1 MRTAL
6 FAAMI
11 SGAVLLASSAAQAVP
26 VLELSGRVALGDGE
40 VAEGTTVRLKVDLD
54 RDGDFASFETLSA
67 HADADGSYV
76 LSYDLDPEDVDL
88 EFVLFVAEL
97 VAEYEARGF
106 EALLDEGPLPAVVSF
121 EREGYSTVTRKIS
134 TLIENPMLDALLAPL
149 KDVHC
154 SNDGCQSSD
163 GGVAVSGFP
172 GGTGIA
178 RAYAEVYDPGLDT
191 PRFPGSFSDSGGNL
205 LISSGFMEID
215 FRDAAGQRVTR
226 VSSPVKVRYEANPN
240 SWATLRDLV
249 PDSDVIEVPMY
260 SFDEDIGEWV
270 AEADGVLQDADG
282 EAIVEG
288 ELASINDGSH
298 IDPVFVA
305 FSTSH
310 FSTWNCDR
318 PISTRACVKGRFVDA
333 DGNPLPGIAAAVQG
347 VSYSGGT
354 GEMMTGADGWFAS
367 DLMRS
372 EAPGEDIDG
381 NGTSGETFSARVT
394 VSSVLGVYEGP
405 AFDSPVVQGSIGG
418 DLLGWSPPSC
428 TPADCECLDLGDIVA
443 EFETPRVCRVDV
455 SATFSGWSLTF
466 DAELEAG
473 AALAGATVRG
483 EYAGQTGIPISASAA
498 ICEGETCHAARAD
511 AEDNASFVVPVIGD
525 APEIQVSLE
534 YSLERG
540 DALHYYTGSLTV
552 PGCAR
557 DETEVAARVNLEATH
572 VSLKGLGGFIAALG
586 SAAPASTANDPDE
599 PEAADPMRGPGCG
612 CVVAGGNG
620 PTSALYFAA
629 AVVFGLLQRRRR
641 PGSPKAG
648 GRKQDGPTT

>member
-6 FAAMI
+6 FAATI
-11 SGAVLLASSAAQAVP
+11 SSAVLFASSAAQAVP
-26 VLELSGRVALGDGE
+26 VLEVSGRVALGDGE

-54 RDGDFASFETLSA
+54 RDGDFASYETLSA
-67 HADADGSYV
+67 RAGADGSYV
-76 LSYDLDPEDVDL
+76 LSYDLDPAEVDL
-88 EFVLFVAEL
+88 EFVLFVGEL

-106 EALLDEGPLPAVVSF
+106 EALLDDGPLPAVITF

-134 TLIENPMLDALLAPL
+134 TLIENPNLDAFLAPL
-149 KDVHC
+149 KDVQC
-154 SNDGCQSSD
+154 SSDGCQSSD

-215 FRDAAGQRVTR
+215 FRDAAGQRVTQ

-270 AEADGVLQDADG
+270 TEADGMLEDADG
-282 EAIVEG
+282 DAIAEN
-288 ELASINDGSH
+288 ELASINDGSYA
-298 IDPVFVA
+298 DPVFVA
-305 FSTSH
+305 FSTKH

-333 DGNPLPGIAAAVQG
+333 DGNPMPGIAAAVQG
-347 VSYSGGT
+347 VSYTGGA

-367 DLMRS
+367 DVMRS
-372 EAPGEDIDG
+372 EETGEDIDG
-381 NGTSGETFSARVT
+381 NGQSGETFSARVT

-418 DLLGWSPPSC
+418 SWGPPSC
-428 TPADCECLDLGDIVA
+428 KPVDCECLDLGEIVA
-443 EFETPRVCRVDV
+443 EFESPRVCRVDV
-455 SATFSGWSLTF
+455 LATFSGFSMTL
-466 DAELEAG
+466 DAELAAG
-473 AALAGATVRG
+473 DAMSGATVRG
-483 EYAGQTGIPISASAA
+483 EYAGQAPIPVSASAA
-498 ICEGETCHAARAD
+498 ICDGETCHAARAD
-511 AEDNASFVVPVIGD
+511 AEGNASFVVPVIGD
-525 APEIQVSLE
+525 APEIRVSLQ
-534 YSLERG
+534 YSQARG
-540 DALHYYTGSLTV
+540 DTLHYYTGSVTV
-552 PGCAR
+552 AGCTR
-557 DETEVAARVNLEATH
+557 DEAAVVAPVNLETTH
-572 VSLKGLGGFIAALG
+572 VSLQGMGQFIASLG
-586 SAAPASTANDPDE
+586 SAPPPSIPNDPDE
-599 PEAADPMRGPGCG
+599 PEAADPMGGRGCG
-612 CVVAGGNG
+612 CGVAGGGG
-620 PTSALYFAA
+620 PTSALSFAA

-641 PGSPKAG
+641 
-648 GRKQDGPTT
+648 RT